1 MAGAIWKA
9 VDMMLQIIVNIIAKV
24 ISEVAR
30 LLGKFK
36 EKVEDIAVER
46 AADVSVD
53 TGTSY
58 LVWRSDMQLL
68 ARNFKA
74 LSSRASDLEET
85 VERAELSGRQKGKSE
100 VKNWLEDVGKLEN
113 DFIAL
118 QRRVQQEKF
127 WKLFLVGGHARK
139 MQDQVVQFT
148 EQSRHFD
155 GLLLENLNNKI
166 NDKIAL
172 SSRASDL
179 EETVERAELSGRQ
192 KGKSEVKNWLEDVGK
207 LENDFIALQRR
218 VQQEKFWKLFLVGGH
233 ARKMQDQVVQFT
245 EQSRHFDGLLLENQQ
260 NLENHS

>member
-9 VDMMLQIIVNIIAKV
+9 VDKMLQIIVNIIAKV

-58 LVWRSDMQLL
+58 LGWRSDMQLL
-68 ARNFKA
+68 ARNLKA

-85 VERAELSGRQKGKSE
+85 VERAELSGRQKRKSE

-127 WKLFLVGGHARK
+127 WKLFLVGGH
-139 MQDQVVQFT
+139 V
-148 EQSRHFD
+148 
-155 GLLLENLNNKI
+155 
-166 NDKIAL
+166 
-172 SSRASDL
+172 
-179 EETVERAELSGRQ
+179 
-192 KGKSEVKNWLEDVGK
+192 
-207 LENDFIALQRR
+207 
-218 VQQEKFWKLFLVGGH
+218 
-233 ARKMQDQVVQFT
+233 RKMQDQVVQFT

>member
-58 LVWRSDMQLL
+58 LGWRSDMQLL
-68 ARNFKA
+68 ARNLKA

-85 VERAELSGRQKGKSE
+85 VERAELSGRQKRKSE
-100 VKNWLEDVGKLEN
+100 VRNWLEEVGKLEN

-118 QRRVQQEKF
+118 PRRVQ
-127 WKLFLVGGHARK
+127 
-139 MQDQVVQFT
+139 
-148 EQSRHFD
+148 
-155 GLLLENLNNKI
+155 
-166 NDKIAL
+166 
-172 SSRASDL
+172 
-179 EETVERAELSGRQ
+179 
-192 KGKSEVKNWLEDVGK
+192 
-207 LENDFIALQRR
+207 
-218 VQQEKFWKLFLVGGH
+218 
-233 ARKMQDQVVQFT
+233 
-245 EQSRHFDGLLLENQQ
+245 
-260 NLENHS
+260 